1 MLFFR
6 VDPLFSLFFNS
17 GSDESKRHLAALE
30 QSRHFADCVQVAQK
44 ENRLSNE
51 EDLFYATLKASAI
64 TTSPSSSHLSI
75 GDNRTPPRRLAITAA
90 SSDDPVLDDSDIE
103 KTEIPSSSTPNEQ
116 EQSIT
121 NQSQLSNCDDTLDDD
136 LSQRTLTQ
144 LNISQQEKNI
154 DKDIDHDDD
163 LIETTHVSTS
173 DDISTGFN
181 ADEERDNTDVTPK
194 SQEMSRPKRKLTD
207 NISDDSNESL
217 VVPEKRSKLDN
228 TPSIRFIFISKC

>member
-1 MLFFR
+1 
-6 VDPLFSLFFNS
+6 
-17 GSDESKRHLAALE
+17 
-30 QSRHFADCVQVAQK
+30 
-44 ENRLSNE
+44 
-51 EDLFYATLKASAI
+51 
-64 TTSPSSSHLSI
+64 
-75 GDNRTPPRRLAITAA
+75 LAITAA